1 MTLPIEEIANRP
13 LDRANSYSQ
22 IMNMST
28 KEQNGICEK
37 EEDDLCF
44 RGNYL
49 LHGYSVGKRK
59 LTTNQ
64 G

>member
-1 MTLPIEEIANRP
+1 MTLPIEEIPNSP
-13 LDRANSYSQ
+13 LDRANSYSG

-37 EEDDLCF
+37 EEDDLCL

-49 LHGYSVGKRK
+49 LHSYSVGRK